1 MSYDIISRNSTS
13 LYFVFCLIFYLFI
26 LDYLFGIILMNS
38 KHKFFNCIYLFI
50 LDILLN
56 RKDDRTMWENG
67 SYIEPNPES
76 TDLETLV

>member
-1 MSYDIISRNSTS
+1 MNGKHKLFNCI
-13 LYFVFCLIFYLFI
+13 YLFI
-26 LDYLFGIILMNS
+26 LDYLFGIILMNG
-38 KHKFFNCIYLFI
+38 KHKLFNCIYLFI
-50 LDILLN
+50 LDILFN